1 MALSSPPVVRKADIA
16 QSLVAMGI
24 RPGDAL
30 LLHSAL
36 SSLGR
41 VEGGA
46 PTVVEAFLDVLGP
59 AGTLVV
65 PTLSDMNR
73 PFAPESSP
81 SAVGQL
87 TEVVRQWPGA
97 VRSRHPTH
105 SVAAIGAQSRY
116 LTDGHERGLPC
127 GLDSPYNK
135 LGALR
140 GWVLLL
146 GVDQDRNTTWHV
158 AETVADVAYLRT
170 MIVRV
175 AHADGS
181 VREMTLPKSP
191 WGHRAFIGLDRRLR
205 EDGLLKIGRVG
216 SAVARLMPAGEM
228 IAWGIARLREDPA
241 AFLCAKPRCVFCQW
255 ARAALRGDATQIDWD
270 ERSRH
275 DGCGDAH
282 CEVCSV

>member
-1 MALSSPPVVRKADIA
+1 MAFPSPPVVRKADIA
-16 QSLVAMGI
+16 QGLAALGI
-24 RPGDAL
+24 GAGDTL

-46 PTVVEAFLDVLGP
+46 PAVVEAFLDVLGP

-65 PTLSDMNR
+65 PTLSDVDR

-87 TEVVRQWPGA
+87 TEVVRRWPGA

-105 SVAAIGAQSRY
+105 SVAVIGAQARY
-116 LTDGHERGLPC
+116 LTEGHELGLPC
-127 GLDSPYNK
+127 GPDSPYNK

-140 GWVLLL
+140 GWVLML

-158 AETVADVAYLRT
+158 AETIADVPYLRT
-170 MIVRV
+170 MTVQV
-175 AHADGS
+175 AQADGS
-181 VREMTLPKSP
+181 VRQMTLPKSP

-216 SAVARLMPAGEM
+216 PAVARLMRAGEM
-228 IAWGIARLREDPA
+228 IAWGLKRLREDPT

-255 ARAALRGDATQIDWD
+255 ARAVVRGEAAQMDWT
-270 ERSRH
+270 ERSRQ
-275 DGCGDAH
+275 DGCGDVH